1 MQTVRIALLGVLLL
15 ALSAPVDLMAQGQ
28 GKGQENK
35 AHKQKSHVVARGH
48 DRDHDDDRDDDDD
61 RKRPIKRDE
70 QVIRRAPDGRVSVRN
85 RSIRDRDG
93 WIVLGRRDREDDDRI
108 VLRDRRGRV
117 IVIGD
122 DDIDERFNRRQGN
135 GPPFCRSGAGH
146 PVHGRRWCL
155 EKGWGLGDRNDIF
168 FDDDRIIFW
177 DDGDPV
183 IVRDRRLR
191 ERSVWERVL
200 GTILFWTD

>member
-1 MQTVRIALLGVLLL
+1 METVRIALLGVLLL
-15 ALSAPVDLMAQGQ
+15 ALSAPVDLIAQGQ
-28 GKGQENK
+28 SKGQGNK
-35 AHKQKSHVVARGH
+35 AHKQKTHAVGRGH
-48 DRDHDDDRDDDDD
+48 DRDDDDD
-61 RKRPIKRDE
+61 QNRPIKRDG
-70 QVIRRAPDGRVSVRN
+70 QVILRSPDGRISVGN
-85 RSIRDRDG
+85 RSLRDRDE
-93 WIVLGRRDREDDDRI
+93 WIVLGRRDRDDDDRI

-122 DDIDERFNRRQGN
+122 DDIDERFDRRQGN

-191 ERSVWERVL
+191 ERSIWERVL